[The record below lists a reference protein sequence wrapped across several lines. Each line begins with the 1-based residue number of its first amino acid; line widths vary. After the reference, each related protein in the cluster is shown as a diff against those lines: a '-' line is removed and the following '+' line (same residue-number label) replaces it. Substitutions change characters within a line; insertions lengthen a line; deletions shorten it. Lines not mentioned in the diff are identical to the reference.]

1 MFSSLHEF
9 AALLTLF
16 RVHSADDYRSMFTKF
31 TPAIFFFTVTLHDVC
46 NTSTSMTLVFEFLEK
61 DLKQYMEDC
70 NNVLSLNNVK
80 VRKG

>member
-1 MFSSLHEF
+1 M
-9 AALLTLF
+9 
-16 RVHSADDYRSMFTKF
+16 
-31 TPAIFFFTVTLHDVC
+31 TLHDVC

>member
-1 MFSSLHEF
+1 MLSDLHNCV
-9 AALLTLF
+9 ALLTLF
-16 RVHSADDYRSMFTKF
+16 RVHPADGYRSMFTKF
-31 TPAIFFFTVTLHDVC
+31 ARAVLFTVTLHDVC